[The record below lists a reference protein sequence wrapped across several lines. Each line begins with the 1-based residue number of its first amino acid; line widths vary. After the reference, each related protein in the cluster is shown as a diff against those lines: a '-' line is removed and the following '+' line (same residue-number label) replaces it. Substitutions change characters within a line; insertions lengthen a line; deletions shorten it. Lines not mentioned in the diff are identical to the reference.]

1 MPIMNGEIAAKEMR
15 ALQFPGIIIGVT
27 GNGLPADIASFKHC
41 GANDVIVKPM
51 SIEKFESVMTQLTKK
66 QKRGPICSPP
76 NNEPGNTPWSN

>member
-1 MPIMNGEIAAKEMR
+1 MNGEIAAKEMR

-27 GNGLPADIASFKHC
+27 GNGLPADIASFKHS

-66 QKRGPICSPP
+66 QMRGLIRTPTNSETGNAPCS
-76 NNEPGNTPWSN
+76 N